1 MHPGVC
7 RSKLGGAHWVRMK
20 LMAQFEAQI
29 PDPLGDDL
37 PALLAW
43 CRMAC
48 PPLRV
53 LFQVFIREARSQ
65 TRRDADTGPPH
76 QQR

>member
-53 LFQVFIREARSQ
+53 LF
-65 TRRDADTGPPH
+65 
-76 QQR
+76 